1 MLWCMR
7 TTVRLDDALLAQA
20 KEEAARSG
28 RTLTQVIEDSLRE
41 ALSRPLGKEVARHRA
56 PLPTFR
62 GNGLQPGVDLDSA
75 RSLLD
80 LMEDDATR

>member
-1 MLWCMR
+1 MR
-7 TTVRLDDALLAQA
+7 TTVRLDDGLLAQA

-41 ALSRPLGKEVARHRA
+41 ALGRPLRTEVAQRRA

-62 GNGLQPGVDLDSA
+62 GNGLQPGVDLDDA
-75 RSLLD
+75 GSLLD
-80 LMEDDATR
+80 LMEDDAAR